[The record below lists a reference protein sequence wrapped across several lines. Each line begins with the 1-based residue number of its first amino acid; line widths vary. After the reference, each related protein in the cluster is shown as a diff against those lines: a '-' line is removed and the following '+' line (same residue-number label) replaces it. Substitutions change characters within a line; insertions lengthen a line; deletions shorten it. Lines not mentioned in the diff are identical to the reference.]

1 MQISVY
7 HMLCSTEIYI
17 SSIGYALTNM
27 FLNAYYLSHQQM
39 AVQYRTQCTV
49 AKFEENPPN
58 DSTEKQCWR
67 YLHDYF
73 ESLQGDRC

>member
-1 MQISVY
+1 
-7 HMLCSTEIYI
+7 
-17 SSIGYALTNM
+17 
-27 FLNAYYLSHQQM
+27 M

-49 AKFEENPPN
+49 ANFEENPPN